1 MKRKRAPGAGRKPGE
16 LGLKSATL
24 SLRLPQNMRV
34 ALAAAATR
42 NKRRSVSEE
51 IVRRL
56 HSTLVVRDKA
66 ERPPHIRGLLGAVAL
81 VALGLEQRT
90 ERRWVE
96 DRYTQGQLSKG
107 VDLLLYTYSR
117 GEAVVPPAVIAE
129 AEARAPAEAR
139 EHYAAGLGESVAGG
153 VISLLKSTPEP
164 LEEGPWPGTPGTY
177 YPESWWAPW
186 ALERDLTLKPRD
198 KK

>member
-1 MKRKRAPGAGRKPGE
+1 MKRKRAPGGGRKPGE

-24 SLRLPQNMRV
+24 SLRIPQNMRV
-34 ALAAAATR
+34 ALAEAATR

-56 HSTLVVRDKA
+56 RSTLVARDKA
-66 ERPPHIRGLLGAVAL
+66 DQPPHIRGLSGAVELIAS
-81 VALGLEQRT
+81 GLEQRT
-90 ERRWVE
+90 KRLWVK
-96 DRYTQGQLSKG
+96 DRYTQEQLSKG
-107 VDLLLYTYSR
+107 VDLLLYTYSH
-117 GEAVVPPAVIAE
+117 GKAVVPPAVIAE

-139 EHYAAGLGESVAGG
+139 EHYVAQLGEMVAGG
-153 VISLLKSTPEP
+153 VIALLKATPEP
-164 LEEGPWPGTPGTY
+164 LEGGPWPDMH
-177 YPESWWAPW
+177 YPKSWWAPW